1 MYKVC
6 FVDQEHGYVTFDC
19 AICLEVMTGWWK
31 GGKKT
36 KYVQGVGAT
45 RRLVYHP
52 RMPFVMVT
60 AVVACT
66 LCCHED
72 QDVLGLNSLTNPSL
86 LFLVSVYEI

>member
-1 MYKVC
+1 MLS
-6 FVDQEHGYVTFDC
+6 
-19 AICLEVMTGWWK
+19 ASRCLQV
-31 GGKKT
+31 GGREEKNQNT
-36 KYVQGVGAT
+36 VQGVGAT